1 MFVTKNTLSAI
12 KDYFFNELT
21 PVYHNT
27 EVESFFYIL
36 CEYFLGFSKSDVLL
50 GINKSLSESEMLK
63 FHYAI
68 KDLKKEKP
76 VQYITGN
83 EYFYENEFLVNE
95 HTLIP
100 RPETEELVDLII
112 KENHNF
118 KGTILDIG
126 TGSGVIAISLDLKLL
141 NSKVSA
147 YDVSKD
153 ALELAEKNN
162 SALNSNVEFIHQ
174 DILNPIYNGDKFDII
189 VSNPPYV
196 KMDEKELMNSNV
208 LDYEPHLA
216 LFVENNNALIFYEK
230 IIEFALNYLKPKGK
244 LYFEINEQYGKETAE
259 LLQNNFRDIEIVKDI
274 YGKDR
279 IVKGIRTQ

>member
-189 VSNPPYV
+189 VSNPPDV

-279 IVKGIRTQ
+279 TVKGIRTQ